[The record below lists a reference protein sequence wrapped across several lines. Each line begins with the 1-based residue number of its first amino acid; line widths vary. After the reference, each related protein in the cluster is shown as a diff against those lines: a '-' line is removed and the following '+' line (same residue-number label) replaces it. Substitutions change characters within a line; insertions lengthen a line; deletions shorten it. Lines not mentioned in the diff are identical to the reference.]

1 MAPDPISQVS
11 NVCSIYGCNYFE
23 YHSHNWKSLNVISQN
38 QANMENKQ
46 YAKTNYVMDSPK

>member
-1 MAPDPISQVS
+1 MAPDPVSQGS
-11 NVCSIYGCNYFE
+11 NVCNIYGCNYFE
-23 YHSHNWKSLNVISQN
+23 YHSHNCKSLNVISQN